1 MKRFLPIILCICI
14 IATGLVACSS
24 NKKED
29 ETTAPT
35 TQSNVITTDDAKITE
50 ADAINYIQSYSAK
63 ELGLK
68 EEEMKDLKF
77 MVANSG
83 EKVEDEYFVKVIAT
97 VATEHVD
104 DETGKTTYTFDNKGE
119 YYIRYDAKKVLSR
132 DVKSGEYKELEVKK
146 YNAETT
152 KVAE

>member
-1 MKRFLPIILCICI
+1 MKKIIPIILCVCMV
-14 IATGLVACSS
+14 ATGLVACSS

-97 VATEHVD
+97 VATEHKD
-104 DETGKTTYTFDNKGE
+104 EETGKSTFTFDNKGE

-132 DVKSGEYKELEVKK
+132 DVKTGEYKELAVKK
-146 YNAETT
+146 YDT
-152 KVAE
+152 KK